1 MSDYIGLSI
10 GKRIL
15 TAKEHKET
23 FWGDG
28 NGLYVLMV
36 VVVTQL
42 DTLIKTYLA
51 VHLGVL
57 YCL

>member
-1 MSDYIGLSI
+1 MSDFIGLNI
-10 GKRIL
+10 G
-15 TAKEHKET
+15 T

-42 DTLIKTYLA
+42 DTFIKT
-51 VHLGVL
+51 
-57 YCL
+57 